1 MNATIISIGD
11 EILIGQVLN
20 TNAAYIY
27 EKLNSVGIEVAR
39 ILTVGDDEVEIL
51 NSFKGNYPRYDVVIV
66 TGGLGPTQDDVT
78 RSAVCKFF
86 DLKLIS
92 SNEVR
97 HNVEEFLKK
106 RNRKWS
112 DAAENQTLFPAGAKV
127 IPNKYG
133 TAAGEFFERDT
144 KYFIVLPGVP
154 YEMESM
160 MEDFVIPFFREIKMN
175 RYILHRTLMTTGI
188 AESELAGRL
197 GNLDNI
203 LQGAKLAFLPSPTG
217 VRLRIT
223 ISGTGKN
230 QCENKIQTIESHIRE
245 KANKF
250 IYGVDE
256 ESLEEV
262 LGKILAERKLTIAI
276 AESCTGGMIAH
287 KITNV
292 PGSSRYFERAIVA
305 YSNQSKINQLHV
317 PKELIEKHGAV
328 SKEIAEAMALGIRQN
343 AGTDIGISTTGIAGP
358 TGGTGKKPVGLVWI
372 GYSDA
377 NETIALKFNFG
388 DGRLRIKERASQAA
402 MDFIRRKILKI
413 E

>member
-1 MNATIISIGD
+1 
-11 EILIGQVLN
+11 
-20 TNAAYIY
+20 
-27 EKLNSVGIEVAR
+27 
-39 ILTVGDDEVEIL
+39 
-51 NSFKGNYPRYDVVIV
+51 
-66 TGGLGPTQDDVT
+66 
-78 RSAVCKFF
+78 
-86 DLKLIS
+86 
-92 SNEVR
+92 
-97 HNVEEFLKK
+97 
-106 RNRKWS
+106 
-112 DAAENQTLFPAGAKV
+112 
-127 IPNKYG
+127 
-133 TAAGEFFERDT
+133 
-144 KYFIVLPGVP
+144 
-154 YEMESM
+154 
-160 MEDFVIPFFREIKMN
+160 
-175 RYILHRTLMTTGI
+175 
-188 AESELAGRL
+188 
-197 GNLDNI
+197 
-203 LQGAKLAFLPSPTG
+203 

-262 LGKILAERKLTIAI
+262 LGRILAERKLTIAI

-328 SKEIAEAMALGIRQN
+328 SKEVAEAMALGIRQN

-358 TGGTGKKPVGLVWI
+358 TGGTGEKPVGLVWI

-377 NETIALKFNFG
+377 NETIAQKFNFG
-388 DGRLRIKERASQAA
+388 DGRLRVKERASQTAI
-402 MDFIRRKILKI
+402 DLVRRKILKI

>member
-20 TNAAYIY
+20 TNAAYIS
-27 EKLNSVGIEVAR
+27 EKLNSVGIEAAR

-51 NSFKGNYPRYDVVIV
+51 NAFKENYSRYDIIIV

-86 DLKLIS
+86 DLKLLS

-97 HNVEEFLKK
+97 INVEEFLKK

-127 IPNKYG
+127 IRNKYG
-133 TAAGEFFERDT
+133 TAAGEFFESDN

-160 MEDFVIPFFREIKMN
+160 MEDFVIPFFLEIKMN

-256 ESLEEV
+256 ESLEEA
-262 LGKILAERKLTIAI
+262 LGRILVERKLTIAI

-328 SKEIAEAMALGIRQN
+328 SKEVAEAMAFGIRQD

-358 TGGTGKKPVGLVWI
+358 TGGTGEKPVGLVWT

-377 NETIALKFNFG
+377 NETIAQKFNFG

-402 MDFIRRKILKI
+402 MDFVRRKILKI

>member
-20 TNAAYIY
+20 TNAAYIS
-27 EKLNSVGIEVAR
+27 EKLNSVGIEAAR

-51 NSFKGNYPRYDVVIV
+51 NAFKENYSRYDIIIV

-92 SNEVR
+92 SKEVR

-262 LGKILAERKLTIAI
+262 LGRILAERKLTIAI

-328 SKEIAEAMALGIRQN
+328 SKEVAEAMALGIRQN

-358 TGGTGKKPVGLVWI
+358 TGGTGEKPVGLVWT

-377 NETIALKFNFG
+377 NETIAQKFNFG
-388 DGRLRIKERASQAA
+388 DGRLRVKERASQTAI
-402 MDFIRRKILKI
+402 DLVRRKILKI

>member
-20 TNAAYIY
+20 TNAAYIA
-27 EKLNSVGIEVAR
+27 EKLNSVGIEAAR

-51 NSFKGNYPRYDVVIV
+51 NAFKENYSRYDIIIV

-86 DLKLIS
+86 DLKLLS

-97 HNVEEFLKK
+97 INVEEFLKK

-127 IPNKYG
+127 IRNKYG
-133 TAAGEFFERDT
+133 TAAGEFFESDN

-160 MEDFVIPFFREIKMN
+160 MEDFVIPFFLEIKMN

-256 ESLEEV
+256 ESLEEA
-262 LGKILAERKLTIAI
+262 LGRILVERKLTIAI

-328 SKEIAEAMALGIRQN
+328 SKEVAEAMAFGIRQD

-358 TGGTGKKPVGLVWI
+358 TGGTGEKPVGLVWT

-377 NETIALKFNFG
+377 NETIAQKFNFG

-402 MDFIRRKILKI
+402 MDFVRRKILKI

>member
-11 EILIGQVLN
+11 EILIGQVLD
-20 TNAAYIY
+20 TNAACIA
-27 EKLNSVGIEVAR
+27 EKLNSVGIEVTR

-51 NSFKGNYPRYDVVIV
+51 NSFKENYPRYDVVIV
-66 TGGLGPTQDDVT
+66 TGGLGPTHDDVT
-78 RSAVCKFF
+78 RSTVCKFF
-86 DLKLIS
+86 DVELIS

-97 HNVEEFLKK
+97 KNVEEFLKK

-112 DAAENQTLFPAGAKV
+112 DTAENQTLFPRGAKV

-133 TAAGEFFERDT
+133 TAAGEFFERDN

-160 MEDFVIPFFREIKMN
+160 MEDFVVPFFKKKKMD

-188 AESELAGRL
+188 AESELAVRL
-197 GNLDNI
+197 GNFDNV
-203 LQGAKLAFLPSPTG
+203 LQDAKLAFLPSTTG

-223 ISGTGKN
+223 ISGTEKN
-230 QCENKIQTIESHIRE
+230 QCENKIQMIESHIRE

-292 PGSSRYFERAIVA
+292 PGSSGYLERAVIT
-305 YSNQSKINQLHV
+305 YSNQSKVDLLNV
-317 PKELIEKHGAV
+317 PKNLIEMCGAV
-328 SKEIAEAMALGIRQN
+328 SKEVAEAMAFGIRQN

-358 TGGTGKKPVGLVWI
+358 TGGTGEKPVGLVWI

-377 NETIALKFNFG
+377 NETIAQKFNFG
-388 DGRLRIKERASQAA
+388 NGRLRVKERASQTAI
-402 MDFIRRKILKI
+402 DLVRRKILKI

>member
-20 TNAAYIY
+20 TNAAYIA
-27 EKLNSVGIEVAR
+27 EKLNSVGIEAAR

-51 NSFKGNYPRYDVVIV
+51 NAFKENYSRYDIIIV

-86 DLKLIS
+86 DLKLLS

-97 HNVEEFLKK
+97 INVEEFLKK

-127 IPNKYG
+127 IRNKYG
-133 TAAGEFFERDT
+133 TAAGEFFESDN

-160 MEDFVIPFFREIKMN
+160 MEDFVIPFFLEIKMN

-256 ESLEEV
+256 ESLEEA
-262 LGKILAERKLTIAI
+262 LGRILVERKLTIAI

-328 SKEIAEAMALGIRQN
+328 SKEVAEAMAFGIRQD

-358 TGGTGKKPVGLVWI
+358 TGGTGEKPVGLVWT

-377 NETIALKFNFG
+377 NETIAQKFNFG
-388 DGRLRIKERASQAA
+388 DGRLRVKERASQTAI
-402 MDFIRRKILKI
+402 DLVRRKILKI

>member
-1 MNATIISIGD
+1 MKAIVISIGD

-20 TNAAYIY
+20 TNAAYIS
-27 EKLNSVGIEVAR
+27 EKLNSVGIEAAR

-51 NSFKGNYPRYDVVIV
+51 NAFKEYYSRYDIIIV

-92 SNEVR
+92 SKEVR

-106 RNRKWS
+106 RNRNWS

-160 MEDFVIPFFREIKMN
+160 MEDFVIPFFLEIKMN

-262 LGKILAERKLTIAI
+262 LGRILAERKLTIAI

-328 SKEIAEAMALGIRQN
+328 SKEVAEAMAFGIRQN
-343 AGTDIGISTTGIAGP
+343 AETDIGISTTGIAGP
-358 TGGTGKKPVGLVWI
+358 TGGTQEKPVGLVWI

-377 NETIALKFNFG
+377 KETIALKFNFG

-402 MDFIRRKILKI
+402 MDFVRRKILKI